1 MNYPRYEFILRRLA
15 TILSVAILTL
25 SVIASLTGILIAF
38 YYEPTAGGAYDS
50 LRAIATEVPNGW
62 LILSIHNLAGNSAI
76 VVALIQLVV
85 MFLGRQFRTSWLTS
99 WISGILLTLTTI
111 GLSWTAMILN
121 WSQEGFWRLQ
131 IELGTIEAIP
141 LIGSQLRDILTGG
154 GAVST
159 VTVEH
164 LYTIHSYILSVGAI
178 VLAVIHLGGLL
189 LQEWEAKHLQR
200 DLAEILSVS
209 EVSEPQKSVV
219 TRSSG
224 R

>member
-1 MNYPRYEFILRRLA
+1 
-15 TILSVAILTL
+15 
-25 SVIASLTGILIAF
+25 
-38 YYEPTAGGAYDS
+38 
-50 LRAIATEVPNGW
+50 
-62 LILSIHNLAGNSAI
+62 
-76 VVALIQLVV
+76 
-85 MFLGRQFRTSWLTS
+85 
-99 WISGILLTLTTI
+99 
-111 GLSWTAMILN
+111 MILN